1 MERST
6 KKRKITYGWVE
17 EIEEVVE
24 KKEETFT
31 AKQVEVMLKMV
42 VQALREDTPKKPE
55 KKLPPASYIS

>member
-55 KKLPPASYIS
+55 KKLSPASYIS